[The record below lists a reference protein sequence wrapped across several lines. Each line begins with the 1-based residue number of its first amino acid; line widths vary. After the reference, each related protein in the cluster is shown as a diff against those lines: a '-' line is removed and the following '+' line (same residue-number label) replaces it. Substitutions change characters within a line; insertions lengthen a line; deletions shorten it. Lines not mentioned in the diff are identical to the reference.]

1 MTAAARNKRTLA
13 LLGKAIGT
21 VGLAAVVLMPLDFLQ
36 VKTVFRQANGWLL
49 SLAFFL
55 LLLRLPIIGRRW
67 QLLLQQWNYQL
78 STAYLTK
85 VSFIG
90 VFFALVLPGMS
101 GMDLTR
107 GWYLSRQHVLP
118 QHAVGSVVCD
128 RAAGIASLVLLA
140 VAPAC
145 YVMLE
150 RPGLWP
156 VSFTVGLLSLGVAT
170 GVVALLRLAP
180 PDAATRYTVT
190 GWRARFIGLAAGF
203 LAELA
208 RYVTNISLVMKTLGL
223 SVMIQGLSIVAT
235 YVIGVAVGTDVAF
248 GYYVLFLPLIWLLLL
263 VPISINGIGLREG
276 GFVFFFGLIGMPAE
290 VAVTISLIVL
300 GQEVLQGLVGGVVLL
315 CDRSPVPSQPVEQS
329 FRGED

>member
-1 MTAAARNKRTLA
+1 MTASARNKRTLA

-21 VGLAAVVLMPLDFLQ
+21 VALAAVVLMPIDLLQ
-36 VKTVFRQANGWLL
+36 VKTVFRQADGWLL
-49 SLAFFL
+49 TLAFFL
-55 LLLRLPIIGRRW
+55 LLLRLPIIGCRW
-67 QLLLQQWNYQL
+67 QLLLQQWDYQL

-85 VSFIG
+85 VSFIA

-107 GWYLSRQHVLP
+107 GLYLSRHNVLP

-128 RAAGIASLVLLA
+128 RAAGVASLVLLSL
-140 VAPAC
+140 APAC
-145 YVMLE
+145 YIMLE

-156 VSFTVGLLSLGVAT
+156 ISLTVGLLSLGVAA

-180 PDAATRYTVT
+180 PNAAGRYAVT
-190 GWRARFIGLAAGF
+190 GWRAQLIGLAAGF

-235 YVIGVAVGTDVAF
+235 YAIGVAVGTDVAF
-248 GYYVLFLPLIWLLLL
+248 GYYLLFC
-263 VPISINGIGLREG
+263 R
-276 GFVFFFGLIGMPAE
+276 
-290 VAVTISLIVL
+290 
-300 GQEVLQGLVGGVVLL
+300 
-315 CDRSPVPSQPVEQS
+315 
-329 FRGED
+329 